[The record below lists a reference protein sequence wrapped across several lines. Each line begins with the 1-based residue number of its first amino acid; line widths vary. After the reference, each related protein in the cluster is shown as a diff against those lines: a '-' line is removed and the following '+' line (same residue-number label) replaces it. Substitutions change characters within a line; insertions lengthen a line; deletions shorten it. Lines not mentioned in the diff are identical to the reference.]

1 MFRFVRKMNDDVSD
15 YVDVKHM
22 EISGKFR
29 VTSSRQRAIA
39 FKMTKA
45 QAKIK
50 ITLRRGP
57 PRTSSREAACDP
69 RNRCGRE
76 DYIVVNSAG
85 IYMRNARNKTLM
97 RRIWMRWCES
107 KSGSFRSNLRFGTS
121 LSFSLGCKRKFRY
134 ISYAL
139 INIMLKFDSMFCYKK
154 QIYFED

>member
-1 MFRFVRKMNDDVSD
+1 MSD

-45 QAKIK
+45 LAKIK

-57 PRTSSREAACDP
+57 PRTSSRKAAYDP

-76 DYIVVNSAG
+76 DYIVIKSAG

-97 RRIWMRWCES
+97 RRI
-107 KSGSFRSNLRFGTS
+107 
-121 LSFSLGCKRKFRY
+121 
-134 ISYAL
+134 
-139 INIMLKFDSMFCYKK
+139 
-154 QIYFED
+154 